1 MVADEWPTRWGRI
14 EQRKAKLVG
23 RDDSGGI
30 ETPVV
35 DAAIDNN
42 VRLASRNVQ
51 GIEVTTADNL
61 NTYQVL
67 RPNKLLVTRSALEK
81 LEARLKD

>member
-1 MVADEWPTRWGRI
+1 VKGTA
-14 EQRKAKLVG
+14 L
-23 RDDSGGI
+23 
-30 ETPVV
+30 VV

-42 VRLASRNVQ
+42 VLLASRNVQ

-67 RPNKLLVTRSALEK
+67 RPNKLLVTKSALEK